1 MVAAILKTP
10 HAIISGKYT
19 WHKMHLSQEN
29 SISTKAR
36 VTHKVV
42 LLGIWHSPA
51 CRKRHIS
58 EW

>member
-10 HAIISGKYT
+10 HGIISGKYT

-42 LLGIWHSPA
+42 LLDI
-51 CRKRHIS
+51 
-58 EW
+58 